1 MWERRSGLVSYLV
14 LLPCSY
20 PCVPMLCAADLATP
34 LGPFLVIVD
43 GDGALV
49 RTAFASVDEAE
60 ARMGEAVTIA
70 PARCAEALAQLTAYF
85 AGDRRTFDLSLAPS
99 GTPFQQ
105 RVWSALQA
113 LPYGAVTSY
122 GALAKQLGQPG
133 AAQAVGRA
141 NAANPLPVVV
151 PCHRVVGA
159 DGSLTGFLGGLD
171 KKRALLHLE
180 GALAETPDLF
190 GDQR

>member
-1 MWERRSGLVSYLV
+1 
-14 LLPCSY
+14 
-20 PCVPMLCAADLATP
+20 MLYAADLATP
-34 LGPFLVIVD
+34 LGPFLVVVN
-43 GDGALV
+43 GDGAVV

-60 ARMGEAVTIA
+60 ARVVEAVTIA
-70 PARCAEALAQLTAYF
+70 PERCAEALAQLAAYF
-85 AGDRRTFDLSLAPS
+85 AGDRRTFDLPLAPS

-105 RVWSALQA
+105 RVWLALQA

-122 GALAKQLGQPG
+122 GVLAKRLGQPG
-133 AAQAVGRA
+133 GAQAVGRA

-190 GDQR
+190 ADQH